1 MVLSYFCLIKFKSRF
16 LFLLY
21 NLAIGESAKA
31 VPHYQKLCS
40 RDSHIW
46 GITRSDWESTVESTV
61 TVDCTPIRLPIFEY
75 YRPRRVRTNRGS
87 SFGAALIAL
96 TDASVRD
103 IGSRTTFLVKTRL
116 TCVCTARAIIF
127 SSTLQLRMAIPTVRI
142 VNPDAPVHRQQAIL
156 VATKEAR
163 CYRDKKKVFPKPPQ
177 ELLHE
182 TTALAHAEKLLRA
195 EGIPAPSN
203 QMCLGRLVVP
213 FGQYENGSFHWLVAN
228 DVGYMKYIIDKHR
241 AEVADPPKKGEVL
254 NRWVK
259 DFLTEYA
266 ESFPP
271 VSIVLEANIDRCIY
285 GQRGFEDHTFIEM
298 WELYRQYPTQK
309 DRPEQFTADQ
319 RELIKKAY
327 TSVRRWLHTPVTHIT
342 SVQMKRF
349 RKFISDKDQ
358 QLQAGTSKFDPSS
371 WQGDDMEL
379 VAASQRVEDSLK
391 SQKSPSRPEN
401 KTKKTREAAVRPKRS
416 ETTVQPEQPEP
427 AALPKKPAPQKKC
440 PSQSTEVPSASQ
452 AHACPLPSQTA
463 ESLAKVELE
472 GWVRL
477 WEKPNGI
484 PPADISWL
492 KEDTERGLFTSVQ
505 VYKDNAGLFKRRRVM
520 RSDRMWF
527 YPPEP
532 PGYVRS
538 GVPSPQ
544 PFFRNRVFVWRPVGV
559 WRYSL
564 KCPRGDEC
572 VGRGQ
577 NVYLYKSGYHHRVC
591 MSHLNHILI
600 IALQLNIYYHM
611 FNFFFTNRYDTSV
624 TCPAGTRWSLKSC
637 AVGHVQRQPE
647 VEKAAHSADG

>member
-1 MVLSYFCLIKFKSRF
+1 M
-16 LFLLY
+16 
-21 NLAIGESAKA
+21 
-31 VPHYQKLCS
+31 
-40 RDSHIW
+40 
-46 GITRSDWESTVESTV
+46 
-61 TVDCTPIRLPIFEY
+61 
-75 YRPRRVRTNRGS
+75 
-87 SFGAALIAL
+87 
-96 TDASVRD
+96 
-103 IGSRTTFLVKTRL
+103 
-116 TCVCTARAIIF
+116 
-127 SSTLQLRMAIPTVRI
+127 LQG
-142 VNPDAPVHRQQAIL
+142 Q
-156 VATKEAR
+156 
-163 CYRDKKKVFPKPPQ
+163 KKVFPKPPQ

-577 NVYLYKSGYHHRVC
+577 NVYLYKSGYHHRV
-591 MSHLNHILI
+591 
-600 IALQLNIYYHM
+600 
-611 FNFFFTNRYDTSV
+611 
-624 TCPAGTRWSLKSC
+624 
-637 AVGHVQRQPE
+637 
-647 VEKAAHSADG
+647 